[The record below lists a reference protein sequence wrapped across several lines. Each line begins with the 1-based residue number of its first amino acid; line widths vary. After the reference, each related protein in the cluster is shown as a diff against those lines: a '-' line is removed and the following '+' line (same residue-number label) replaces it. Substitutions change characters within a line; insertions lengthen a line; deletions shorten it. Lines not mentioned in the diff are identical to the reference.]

1 MKLRLLNLSD
11 GFTMVELLLSFSITL
26 MIVSL
31 LPVFGSLTLINHD
44 FSVGSNLEAGLI
56 QLGNDLV
63 TAREIQYGATL
74 IYQDHTGQENQIR
87 LDGDRLIRTPGYVVY
102 CSNIEDIRF
111 YISDSL
117 IYLRLKTQGQ
127 NNIYLVGSDFER

>member
-63 TAREIQYGATL
+63 TARKIQYGARL

-111 YISDSL
+111 YVSDSL
-117 IYLRLKTQGQ
+117 IYLQLKTQGQ
-127 NNIYLVGSDFER
+127 NNIYLVGSDYER